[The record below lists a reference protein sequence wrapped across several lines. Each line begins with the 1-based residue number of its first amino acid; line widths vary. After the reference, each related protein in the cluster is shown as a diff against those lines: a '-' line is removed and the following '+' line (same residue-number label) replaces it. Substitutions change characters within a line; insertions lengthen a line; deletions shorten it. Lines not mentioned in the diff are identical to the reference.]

1 MIVASAF
8 CIVIFLARFSWL
20 GAWTQCFG
28 PVLCNPVEFSAGP
41 GSSRSPEVQRI
52 YGLAIGH

>member
-8 CIVIFLARFSWL
+8 CIAIFLARFSWL

-41 GSSRSPEVQRI
+41 GSSRSPEAQ
-52 YGLAIGH
+52 